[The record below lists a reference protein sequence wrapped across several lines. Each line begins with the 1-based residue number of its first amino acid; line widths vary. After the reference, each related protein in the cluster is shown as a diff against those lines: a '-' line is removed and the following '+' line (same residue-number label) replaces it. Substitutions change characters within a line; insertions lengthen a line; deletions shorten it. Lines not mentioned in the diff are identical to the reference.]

1 MVPSPADCPRVERES
16 AAQRRQQVLDAA
28 ADCFRRNGFHN
39 AGMAQIAREAG
50 MSVGHI
56 YHYFE
61 NKEAIIA
68 AFVERDQAHIVER
81 MEGMRSEDDIVKAMI
96 ERIPV
101 GVDEHVGSIDS
112 ALQLEIL
119 AESSRNPDVAELIRE
134 RDEAC
139 RRMLRDTIANGRQQR
154 NLPPVPDAELDA
166 RAEVIVALFGGLTC
180 RGIVHPEL
188 DREQVSALVG
198 RVMHLLTAG

>member
-56 YHYFE
+56 YHYFDS
-61 NKEAIIA
+61 KEAIIA
-68 AFVERDQAHIVER
+68 AFVERDQAHILER
-81 MEGMRSEDDIVKAMI
+81 IEGMRCEDDIVKAMI

-101 GVDEHVGSIDS
+101 GVDEHVGGIDS

-119 AESSRNPDVAELIRE
+119 AESSRNPDVALLVRS
-134 RDEAC
+134 RDETS
-139 RRMLRDTIANGRQQR
+139 RRMLGDTITNGRHQR
-154 NLPPVPDAELDA
+154 NLPPLSEAELDA
-166 RAEVIVALFGGLTC
+166 RVEVIVALFGGLTC

-188 DREQVSALVG
+188 DREQVSTVVG
-198 RVMHLLTAG
+198 KVMHLLTAG